1 SQFVVLIILSRMLT
15 KGSFGDLMTAF
26 GFYRLAAAALG
37 VGASLVLLYPVSRR
51 PDDRAAA
58 IPLHRYSPV
67 LSGAIAALV
76 ALTGFMLAG
85 PVAHALDKPGVV
97 IWFQELA
104 PFAVFSTLL
113 TTSTGALEGRSRIS
127 ESIVLGDVA
136 PNAVRVVLLPAVAWL
151 DLPD

>member
-1 SQFVVLIILSRMLT
+1 MQIAYSERPARAAGRLGAYLTVLAVGSGARVFGLASQFVVLIILSRMLT

-37 VGASLVLLYPVSRR
+37 VGASLVLLYHVSRR
-51 PDDRAAA
+51 PDDRAAE
-58 IPLHRYSPV
+58 IRLHRYSAV

-97 IWFQELA
+97 IWF
-104 PFAVFSTLL
+104 
-113 TTSTGALEGRSRIS
+113 
-127 ESIVLGDVA
+127 
-136 PNAVRVVLLPAVAWL
+136 
-151 DLPD
+151 